1 MKMSSL
7 LVPTMK
13 ENPAQVTDPGLM
25 GMIRRGYASFSTDG
39 NRLSLLPL
47 GVITRGR
54 LLKFLRKKLMNMSFQ
69 PVSSSLAYDGGLS
82 IARGVIQSYRHI
94 PFILFEE
101 NYGEILLAGYSHD
114 FYTAEKELKNF
125 WKKLDIFLTDLGMEV
140 FSLKDVSVSGQR
152 YVLGVRSDKGYYS
165 TEKGLACSEG
175 NCKWHGTAE
184 SFIPFTEYPNP
195 LPGEMKEVYTP
206 GIKTIAD
213 LCSFMGIQPWKC
225 VKTML
230 FVPSSEEGSIVAV
243 LVRGDR
249 NVNETK
255 LAAHL
260 GVPDIRPATSREI
273 ADSLGDVEGFLGP
286 AGLPE
291 NMLIVADKSVEGAS
305 DVIIGANKKDFHLR
319 GACWGRDFCVH
330 SMADLSSLESGDKC
344 PKCGRE
350 LKDTYFT
357 RLCDLYIKVGPKSR
371 IEDLTYLDG
380 SNEPEPVAFWEGTV
394 HITSLLTA
402 LFRMKSSLPGSIVP
416 FHVLVTIPSM
426 KNVEALELAQKIEKD
441 LEENGLTVLVDDREI
456 RGGVKF
462 ADAEIMDL
470 PFTIVVGRGASE
482 GKVELWLGDGKRE
495 EVDLDLAL
503 KTIAKNS

>member
-1 MKMSSL
+1 MKISSL
-7 LVPTMK
+7 LLPTMK
-13 ENPAQVTDPGLM
+13 ENPAHVTDPGLTS
-25 GMIRRGYASFSTDG
+25 MIRRGYASFSSDG
-39 NRLSLLPL
+39 NRLSLLPM
-47 GVITRGR
+47 GVMIRGR
-54 LLKFLRKKLMNMSFQ
+54 LHDFLREKLMNMSFQ

-82 IARGVIQSYRHI
+82 IARGVIQSYRHL

-101 NYGEILLAGYSHD
+101 KNSEILLAGYSHD
-114 FYTAEKELKNF
+114 FYTAEEELKNF
-125 WKKLDIFLTDLGMEV
+125 WEKMEILVTGLGIQL
-140 FSLKDVSVSGQR
+140 FSWKDVSVSGQR
-152 YVLGVRSDKGYYS
+152 YVLGVRSDKGYYRS
-165 TEKGLACSEG
+165 EKGLACSDS
-175 NCKWHGTAE
+175 NCSWRGTAE

-195 LPGEMKEVYTP
+195 SPGEMKEVHTP

-213 LCSFMGIQPWKC
+213 LCSFMDIQPFKC

-230 FVPSSEEGSIVAV
+230 FVPSPDEGSIIAV

-273 ADSLGDVEGFLGP
+273 ADSIGNVEGFLGP

-291 NMLIVADKSVEGAS
+291 NILIVADKSVEGAS

-319 GACWGRDFCVH
+319 GACWGRDFRVH

-357 RLCDLYIKVGPKSR
+357 RFCDLYLKVGPKSR

-380 SNEPEPVAFWEGTV
+380 SNEPAPVAFWKGTV
-394 HITSLLTA
+394 HTESLLTA
-402 LFRMKSSLPGSIVP
+402 LFRVESSLPGSIVP
-416 FHVLVTIPSM
+416 FHALVTIPSM
-426 KNVEALELAQKIEKD
+426 KNAEAVELAQQIEKD
-441 LEENGLTVLVDDREI
+441 LEKNGLSVLVDDREM

-462 ADAEIMDL
+462 ADAEILDL

-482 GKVELWLGDGKRE
+482 GKVELWLGEGKRE

-503 KTIAKNS
+503 EIITKGS